1 MTSNPHL
8 KGSLMSR
15 KTQTP
20 ASRVSVGDRFPELLL
35 TAITG
40 ETIAIP
46 DTAGALTHLQFRRFA
61 GCPICNLH
69 LRSVSSRI
77 DEIGAW
83 GIREVVVFHSTAKE
97 LRKYQDDMPFAVI
110 GDPDKT
116 LYRQFGVEAS
126 ARAVLNPHA
135 WRALPGGW
143 RHAIANAVAHRR
155 APLPLAPTNGNLGLP
170 ADLLIAADGRVAAVK
185 YGVHAYD
192 QWSVD
197 ELLDAAT
204 SYQKPNSP

>member
-1 MTSNPHL
+1 VAHKSTSA
-8 KGSLMSR
+8 
-15 KTQTP
+15 T
-20 ASRVSVGDRFPELLL
+20 RVSVGDRFPELRL

-40 ETIAIP
+40 ETISIP
-46 DTAGALTHLQFRRFA
+46 DAAGHFTHLQFRRFA

-69 LRSVSSRI
+69 LHSITARM
-77 DEIGAW
+77 DEITAA
-83 GIREVVVFHSTAKE
+83 GIREVVVFHSTATE
-97 LRKYQDDMPFAVI
+97 LRKYQGDMPFPVI

-116 LYRQFGVEAS
+116 LYRRFGVEAS

-135 WRALPGGW
+135 WRALPIGW
-143 RHAIANAVAHRR
+143 RRAFADAVAHRR

-170 ADLLIAADGRVAAVK
+170 ADLLITADGSVAAVK

-197 ELLDAAT
+197 ELLDLASGFGRGAGR
-204 SYQKPNSP
+204 

>member
-1 MTSNPHL
+1 VTKEGNLMTRKARNPL
-8 KGSLMSR
+8 N
-15 KTQTP
+15 
-20 ASRVSVGDRFPELLL
+20 RVSVGDRFPDLTL

-40 ETIAIP
+40 ETVTVP

-69 LRSVSSRI
+69 LRSITARI
-77 DEIGAW
+77 DEINAA
-83 GIREVVVFHSTAKE
+83 GIREVVVFHSTASE
-97 LRKYQDDMPFAVI
+97 LRKYQDDMPFPVI

-116 LYRQFGVEAS
+116 LYHRFGVEAS
-126 ARAVLNPHA
+126 AKAVLNPRA
-135 WRALPGGW
+135 WRALPVGW
-143 RHAIANAVAHRR
+143 RHAIGNAVAHRR

-170 ADLLIAADGRVAAVK
+170 ADLLITADGSVAAVK

-197 ELLDAAT
+197 EVLDLAIGFGRDAET
-204 SYQKPNSP
+204 

>member
-1 MTSNPHL
+1 MA
-8 KGSLMSR
+8 R
-15 KTQTP
+15 KTQTQP
-20 ASRVSVGDRFPELLL
+20 VRISVGDRFPELRL

-40 ETIAIP
+40 QTVPIP
-46 DTAGALTHLQFRRFA
+46 DTAGGLTHLQFRRFA

-69 LRSVSSRI
+69 LRSVTARI
-77 DEIGAW
+77 GETSAA
-83 GIREVVVFHSTAKE
+83 GIREVVVFHSTAAE
-97 LRKYQDDMPFAVI
+97 LRKYQDDMPFAVV
-110 GDPDKT
+110 GDPEKA

-126 ARAVLNPHA
+126 ARALLNPHA

-170 ADLLIAADGRVAAVK
+170 ADLLIAGDGRVVAVK

-197 ELLDAAT
+197 ELLDAA
-204 SYQKPNSP
+204 SGSR